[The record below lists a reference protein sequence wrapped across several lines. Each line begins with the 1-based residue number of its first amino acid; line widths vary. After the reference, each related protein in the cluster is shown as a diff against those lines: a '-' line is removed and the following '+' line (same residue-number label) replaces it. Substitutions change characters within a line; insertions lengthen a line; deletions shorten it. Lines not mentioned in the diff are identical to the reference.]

1 MYKKSWE
8 AKGFGFTLK
17 GENDFKL
24 DNFYAASPETF
35 DPYYGVKDNGD
46 VYDTENQESFQEYV
60 IKQSETGVHFVMA
73 DGGFSVENNQNIQEI
88 LSKQLYL
95 CQCLVALSILREK
108 GHFICKLFDLF
119 TPFSVGLVYLMY
131 KCFEE
136 IAIIK
141 PNSSRPANSE
151 RYLVCKWRKPNIN
164 TIHDHLKQINIRL
177 NEFKLNDPD
186 TDIYELVN
194 VDYLMDDKDFIN
206 YITETNN
213 EIGRNQI
220 VGLIK
225 IAAFCQDPD
234 LKELNQEQYKKQCLE
249 LWKLPDQMRKAPV
262 VKSTEAL
269 LSELLQSYKDDNR
282 FLTKQPFLLKSPHD
296 LEQHIR
302 GIHEWYFVPVGRDE
316 TNQNV
321 KTLFLCKGKNN
332 ILKCNTNG
340 KWEQIECNVDIS
352 PNTIFFGEILSE
364 LIGEGRS
371 QNKQTAV
378 HIIDGLVLGG
388 HDIRKLPLK
397 ERLKVCD
404 QFARALN
411 KPYKMVNGFDGTQKP
426 MSPIRCKRLYSLED
440 FNEFFYEMRRY
451 KLKDGNSRFGLRIRQ
466 DGDTNR
472 QERFYV
478 PGGLMFFTEINN
490 PYSIHFSKSQK
501 KYYYFNHR
509 TQNSFFKDQLPQGIE
524 PELFTSFRGNM
535 YTKLYWQWE
544 NIMQVEE
551 NVDPKHRS
559 SGILFRD
566 DIKEFI
572 RKMLDR

>member
-1 MYKKSWE
+1 ME
-8 AKGFGFTLK
+8 
-17 GENDFKL
+17 
-24 DNFYAASPETF
+24 NFYAGSPETF

-46 VYDTENQESFQEYV
+46 VYDTDNQESFQDYV
-60 IKQSETGVHFVMA
+60 IKQTETGVHFVMA
-73 DGGFSVENNQNIQEI
+73 DGGFSVEGQENIQEI

-108 GHFICKLFDLF
+108 GHFVCKLFDLF
-119 TPFSVGLVYLMY
+119 TPFSVGLIYLMY

-141 PNSSRPANSE
+141 PNTSRPANSE
-151 RYLVCKWRKPNIN
+151 RYLICKWRKPNIN

-177 NEFKLNDPD
+177 NESKLRDSD
-186 TDIYELVN
+186 EDIYELVN
-194 VDYLMDDKDFIN
+194 VDLMMDDKEFIQ
-206 YITETNN
+206 YITDTNN

-220 VGLIK
+220 IGLIK
-225 IAAFCQDPD
+225 IAAFCQNPD
-234 LKELNQEQYKKQCLE
+234 LKELNQEKFKKDCLE

-262 VKSTEAL
+262 VKSTEVL
-269 LSELLQSYKDDNR
+269 LSELLQSYKEDNT
-282 FLTKQPFLLKSPHD
+282 FLTKQPFPLTSSQD
-296 LEQHIR
+296 LEHHVR
-302 GIHEWYFVPVGRDE
+302 GVQEWFFVPVGRDE

-332 ILKCNTNG
+332 ILKCNPYG
-340 KWEQIECNVDIS
+340 KWEPVECTVDIS

-388 HDIRKLPLK
+388 KDIRKLPLK
-397 ERLKVCD
+397 ERIKICD
-404 QFARALN
+404 QFARSLN
-411 KPYKMVNGFDGTQKP
+411 KPYKMVNGLDGTQKP
-426 MSPIRCKRLYSLED
+426 MAPIRCKRLYALED

-466 DGDTNR
+466 NGDNR

-478 PGGLMFFTEINN
+478 PGGLMFFTEINY
-490 PYSIHFSKSQK
+490 PYSIHFSKSQQK
-501 KYYYFNHR
+501 FYYFNHK
-509 TQNSFFKDQLPQGIE
+509 TQKSFFKDQLPPGIGN
-524 PELFTSFRGNM
+524 ELFTSFRGNM
-535 YTKLYWQWE
+535 YTRLYWQWE

-551 NVDPKHRS
+551 NVNAAQKS

-572 RKMLDR
+572 RKILER